1 MPSLDDIP
9 TLPPATLSGDDLFAV
24 VDGND
29 RRSPRRATLSALKTF
44 TLSDVGAL
52 TIGVSFP
59 VDVNIGFGEVYIDSE
74 TGNLKVSGYP
84 IVPPEG
90 P

>member
-24 VDGND
+24 VDGSD
-29 RRSPRRATLSALKTF
+29 RRAPRRTTLSALKTF
-44 TLSDVGAL
+44 TLSNVGAL
-52 TIGVSFP
+52 TIGVPFP
-59 VDVNIGFGEVYIDSE
+59 VDVDIGFGVVYIDSE

-84 IVPPEG
+84 ITTLPP
-90 P
+90 